1 MSLKIKELKK
11 NFPIFEHNPNLI
23 YLDTTASSLKNNLAI
38 EAVNHYYS
46 HYGVNVH
53 RGVYN
58 LSYEATKLYEDA
70 RETIANFINAR
81 NDEIIFTRGTT
92 ASLNMIAASY
102 LSKLKPGDEIITSE
116 LEHHSSF
123 LPWLNVSKKT
133 GAKLKFVKLNEYG
146 DLTVEEFKK
155 VLTNKTK
162 VVALTYISNVMGRIQ
177 PIKPIIELAKQQG
190 AFTLIDAAQAS
201 AHFKI
206 DVEDLGC
213 DAIAFSVHK
222 MTGPTGIGVL
232 YLNNEVGSSIEP
244 IEFGG
249 EMVQTVEKDSAIYK
263 QAPIKFEA
271 GTPIISGAIGLGKTV
286 EFILNIGFDKIENHI
301 KKIYDYTID
310 KLRKI
315 DGITIY
321 NKKSD
326 TGIITF
332 NIDDVHPHDAA
343 TLFDKN
349 GISIRAGEHCAQLI
363 VKWLGQTATL
373 RASFYIYNDYADAN
387 KFISTVIETR
397 DFFRK
402 F

>member
-213 DAIAFSVHK
+213 DALAFSGHK